1 MAAGRVGGVR
11 DVSAGLGGA
20 MRVWRWC
27 RTSGRSAGREC
38 GAWRRD
44 ARVAVVQDEWE
55 ECGTEGSDAEGEE
68 LAEAARERAEAAMD
82 DADWDQVL

>member
-1 MAAGRVGGVR
+1 M
-11 DVSAGLGGA
+11 
-20 MRVWRWC
+20 
-27 RTSGRSAGREC
+27 
-38 GAWRRD
+38 RRD